1 MMVPAMKKGGV
12 ILLFLCL
19 WETLPLSGLI
29 DPLFLPRFSEVI
41 LTILELCRSGELLRH
56 TRISLIR
63 AFTALLAAVIIGMP
77 LGVILGGWFPRL
89 QQATEPLMELF
100 SAANPVILAHI
111 IIFFLGI
118 GESAKTFI
126 IAWLCIWP
134 IIFSTVTGIRTVDV
148 SLLKAAGSLGL
159 GPWRLFILVVL
170 PSAAPTLFTGLRLA
184 AGYAFIMLIAAEM
197 MGGGS
202 GLGWFVLQ
210 SQENYHV
217 LRVFAGATVIT
228 FLAVLTD
235 VPLKLLQ
242 NRWTFKEP
250 GCGYPAKVFEPRNTR
265 NVRVKLT
272 I

>member
-1 MMVPAMKKGGV
+1 MAPALKKWGI
-12 ILLFLCL
+12 ILLFLSL
-19 WETLPLSGLI
+19 WELLPLSGLI

-41 LTILELCRSGELLRH
+41 LTILELCRSGELQHH
-56 TRISLIR
+56 TRISLMR
-63 AFTALLAAVIIGMP
+63 AFTALFAAVIIGMP
-77 LGVILGGWFPRL
+77 LGLILGGWFPRL
-89 QQATEPLMELF
+89 QQATKPLMELF
-100 SAANPVILAHI
+100 AAANPVILAHI

-134 IIFSTVTGIRTVDV
+134 IVFSTISGIRTVDD

-159 GPWRLFILVVL
+159 GRWRLFVMVIL
-170 PSAAPTLFTGLRLA
+170 PSAAPSLFTGLRLA

-217 LRVFAGATVIT
+217 LRIFAGATVIT
-228 FLAVLTD
+228 FFAVLTD
-235 VPLKLLQ
+235 LPLKLLQ
-242 NRWTFKEP
+242 NRWTFKEQEDE
-250 GCGYPAKVFEPRNTR
+250 GGRYPRKS
-265 NVRVKLT
+265 